1 LGISFLVNFF
11 NEVRV
16 SMCSREVFRGL
27 LNLSPEQGA
36 YVALLAAFI
45 KVDLLHNQV
54 PGSSATL
61 SDVAEHPFA
70 YKSELCYTAF
80 RLLENQR
87 EIGRAKFRECKANK
101 IVLPPQALELREVS
115 DLAFGLWMMTIGVGC
130 KPSSLEQVDSC
141 WSLVASCSP
150 SIDEIQAIVSNLH
163 YELGQL
169 MDQPMETGTWIALAH
184 KIPAFLVK

>member
-1 LGISFLVNFF
+1 
-11 NEVRV
+11 
-16 SMCSREVFRGL
+16 MCSREVFRGL

-45 KVDLLHNQV
+45 KVDLLHNPV
-54 PGSSATL
+54 PESSATL

-70 YKSELCYTAF
+70 YKSELCYAAF

-115 DLAFGLWMMTIGVGC
+115 DLAFSLWMITIGVGC
-130 KPSSLEQVDSC
+130 QPSSLERVGDC
-141 WSLVASCSP
+141 WSMVTSSSP
-150 SIDEIQAIVSNLH
+150 TVDEIQAIVSNLH
-163 YELGQL
+163 FELGQL
-169 MDQPMETGTWIALAH
+169 MDQPVETATWIALAH
-184 KIPAFLVK
+184 KIPAFLEK